1 MMLGVLLG
9 WCTVAG
15 AADEVW
21 EFVDGEGVLH
31 LGNTGNRSPTPPPA
45 SDDAPA
51 FVAERG
57 LTWIGHTWRLRWP
70 DATSAL
76 GAPSA
81 RAGLGAAPVRWPR
94 GLEAMRPYLE
104 AAARAHAVEPAL
116 VIAVAAAE
124 SAFNVDAVSPKGALG
139 LMQIMPATAARYGVD
154 SAAGP
159 GVRRSVMEPAVNAS
173 VGSRYLADLLRL
185 FGGDRLLALAA
196 YNAGEGAVSRYG
208 NRVPPY
214 PETQQYV
221 EKVMQFYRAL
231 TE

>member
-1 MMLGVLLG
+1 MVLGALLG
-9 WCTVAG
+9 CCTAAG
-15 AADEVW
+15 ATNEVW

-31 LGNTGNRSPTPPPA
+31 LGNTGNRSPMSPSA

-70 DATSAL
+70 DVTPAFGASGARAAL
-76 GAPSA
+76 GAT
-81 RAGLGAAPVRWPR
+81 PVRWPR

-104 AAARAHAVEPAL
+104 AAARTHAVEPAL

-154 SAAGP
+154 SAAGQ
-159 GVRRSVMEPAVNAS
+159 GARRSVMEPEVNAS
-173 VGSRYLADLLRL
+173 IGSRYLADLLRL

-196 YNAGEGAVSRYG
+196 YNAGEGAVARHG

-221 EKVMQFYRAL
+221 EKVMRFYRAL